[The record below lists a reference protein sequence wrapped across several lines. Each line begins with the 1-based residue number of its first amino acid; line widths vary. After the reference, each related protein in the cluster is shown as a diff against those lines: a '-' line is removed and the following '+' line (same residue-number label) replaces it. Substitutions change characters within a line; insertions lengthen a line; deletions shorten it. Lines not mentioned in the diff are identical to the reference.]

1 MRPLRPALLY
11 LFHYYAQCNFP
22 SLGKTDSLVLWISVK
37 SACMGS
43 SQWTTQE
50 QQCATS
56 VMRISSHHINTF
68 WGMSLGNCLEW
79 KIKHFSYCCRYTQIC
94 MMVDIY
100 SYTMWYMRQY
110 LGIVQIFLFFCCIL
124 QSNSTLTS
132 SYLCTPSILLYQV
145 QRECARTL
153 TIVAALLYITK
164 VIVELARILYTKIVR
179 PVDQII
185 ANHW

>member
-1 MRPLRPALLY
+1 M
-11 LFHYYAQCNFP
+11 
-22 SLGKTDSLVLWISVK
+22 GKTDSLVLWISVK
-37 SACMGS
+37 SACIGSS
-43 SQWTTQE
+43 SQWTTQQE

-94 MMVDIY
+94 MMLDIY

-110 LGIVQIFLFFCCIL
+110 LGIVQIFSLFCIL

-132 SYLCTPSILLYQV
+132 SYLSTTPSIFLISST
-145 QRECARTL
+145 EGMC
-153 TIVAALLYITK
+153 
-164 VIVELARILYTKIVR
+164 
-179 PVDQII
+179 
-185 ANHW
+185 